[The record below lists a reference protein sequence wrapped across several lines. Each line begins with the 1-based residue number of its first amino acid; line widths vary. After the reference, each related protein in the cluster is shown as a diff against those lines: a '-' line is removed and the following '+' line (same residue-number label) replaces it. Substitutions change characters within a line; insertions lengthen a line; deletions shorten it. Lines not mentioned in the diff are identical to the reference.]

1 MFIPFSYFVFLC
13 IWYMSGRYPAN
24 MSSLNSSEASSL
36 TSSSDPSG
44 STEKKSFSL
53 LSPSTWS
60 APSFSNIFKEETCE
74 EKKDKTINA
83 ATKTIEK
90 AKADYTACATKR
102 STGAKPAAA
111 STGSMFSFLGFGSK
125 PEAPAAST
133 GSMFSFLGFGSKPQT
148 PTAAKIGGR
157 KKSQKKQKKTKK
169 GKTNRRRK

>member
-1 MFIPFSYFVFLC
+1 
-13 IWYMSGRYPAN
+13 MSGRYPAN

-36 TSSSDPSG
+36 TSSSDVSG
-44 STEKKSFSL
+44 STEKKSFSWT
-53 LSPSTWS
+53 SPSTWS

-90 AKADYTACATKR
+90 AKADYNACATKR
-102 STGAKPAAA
+102 STGAKSAA

>member
-1 MFIPFSYFVFLC
+1 
-13 IWYMSGRYPAN
+13 MSGRYPAN

-36 TSSSDPSG
+36 TSSSDVSG
-44 STEKKSFSL
+44 STEKKSFSWT
-53 LSPSTWS
+53 SPSTWS

-111 STGSMFSFLGFGSK
+111 ASSGSILSYLGLGSK
-125 PEAPAAST
+125 PEAPAAVK
-133 GSMFSFLGFGSKPQT
+133 M
-148 PTAAKIGGR
+148 GGR

>member
-36 TSSSDPSG
+36 TSSSDVSG

-60 APSFSNIFKEETCE
+60 IFKEETCE

-90 AKADYTACATKR
+90 AKADYNACATKR
-102 STGAKPAAA
+102 STGAKPAAAA

-125 PEAPAAST
+125 PEAPA
-133 GSMFSFLGFGSKPQT
+133 
-148 PTAAKIGGR
+148 AAKIGGR

>member
-1 MFIPFSYFVFLC
+1 
-13 IWYMSGRYPAN
+13 MSGKYPVL
-24 MSSLNSSEASSL
+24 SSLNSSETSSL
-36 TSSSDPSG
+36 TPSSDVSG

-111 STGSMFSFLGFGSK
+111 STGSMFSFLGFGSN
-125 PEAPAAST
+125 PQPPAT
-133 GSMFSFLGFGSKPQT
+133 VKM
-148 PTAAKIGGR
+148 GGR

-169 GKTNRRRK
+169 GKTKRRRV

>member
-1 MFIPFSYFVFLC
+1 
-13 IWYMSGRYPAN
+13 MSGRYPAN

-36 TSSSDPSG
+36 TSSSDVSG
-44 STEKKSFSL
+44 STEKKSFSWT
-53 LSPSTWS
+53 SPSTWS

-90 AKADYTACATKR
+90 AKADYNACATKR
-102 STGAKPAAA
+102 STGAKPAAAA

-125 PEAPAAST
+125 PEAPA
-133 GSMFSFLGFGSKPQT
+133 
-148 PTAAKIGGR
+148 AAKIGGR

>member
-36 TSSSDPSG
+36 TSSSDVSG

-90 AKADYTACATKR
+90 AKADYNACATKR
-102 STGAKPAAA
+102 STGAKSAA
-111 STGSMFSFLGFGSK
+111 STGSMFSFLGFGSN
-125 PEAPAAST
+125 
-133 GSMFSFLGFGSKPQT
+133 PQT

-157 KKSQKKQKKTKK
+157 KKSQRKQKKTKK

>member
-36 TSSSDPSG
+36 TSSSDVSG
-44 STEKKSFSL
+44 STEKKSFSWT
-53 LSPSTWS
+53 SPSTWS

-90 AKADYTACATKR
+90 AKADYNACATKR
-102 STGAKPAAA
+102 STGAK
-111 STGSMFSFLGFGSK
+111 S
-125 PEAPAAST
+125 AAST

>member
-24 MSSLNSSEASSL
+24 MSSLNSSETSSL
-36 TSSSDPSG
+36 TSSSDVSG

-90 AKADYTACATKR
+90 AKADYNACATKR
-102 STGAKPAAA
+102 STGAK
-111 STGSMFSFLGFGSK
+111 S
-125 PEAPAAST
+125 AAST

>member
-36 TSSSDPSG
+36 TSSSDVSG

-60 APSFSNIFKEETCE
+60 APSFSNIFKEQTCE

-111 STGSMFSFLGFGSK
+111 STGSMFSFLGLGTN
-125 PEAPAAST
+125 PQPPAAVK
-133 GSMFSFLGFGSKPQT
+133 M
-148 PTAAKIGGR
+148 GGR

-169 GKTNRRRK
+169 GKTNRRRKQ

>member
-36 TSSSDPSG
+36 TSSSDVSG
-44 STEKKSFSL
+44 STEKKSFSWT
-53 LSPSTWS
+53 SPSTWS

-102 STGAKPAAA
+102 STGAKPAA

-125 PEAPAAST
+125 PEAPAAVK
-133 GSMFSFLGFGSKPQT
+133 M
-148 PTAAKIGGR
+148 GGR

-169 GKTNRRRK
+169 GKTKRRRL

>member
-1 MFIPFSYFVFLC
+1 MPNN
-13 IWYMSGRYPAN
+13 YPAL
-24 MSSLNSSEASSL
+24 SSLNSSEASSL
-36 TSSSDPSG
+36 TSSSDVSG

-125 PEAPAAST
+125 P
-133 GSMFSFLGFGSKPQT
+133 QT